1 MASIQQGLKEDGFD
15 VSMVKLCR
23 WFGVARRSVYYT
35 PRKAAP
41 KVKPELAEPIK
52 AMIEA
57 EPSFGYRTVAG
68 RLRMNQNT
76 VQRIFQIK
84 GWQVRKRAVG
94 KRPRIEALPS
104 VAGAPN
110 RRWATD
116 LCRVWGGKDGW
127 LSLALVI
134 DCHTRQLLGWQLS
147 RTGRASTAVAALEQA
162 LITRFGT
169 LGKVKE
175 PFLLRSDNGL
185 VFTSGDYTRLVAG
198 YGLKQEFI
206 TPHCPQ
212 HNGMVERVIRT
223 LKEQC
228 VHRHR
233 FESLAHALRVISD
246 WVGFYNR
253 QRPHQALKMMTPDQA
268 YAATLTT

>member
-1 MASIQQGLKEDGFD
+1 
-15 VSMVKLCR
+15 
-23 WFGVARRSVYYT
+23 
-35 PRKAAP
+35 
-41 KVKPELAEPIK
+41 
-52 AMIEA
+52 
-57 EPSFGYRTVAG
+57 
-68 RLRMNQNT
+68 
-76 VQRIFQIK
+76 
-84 GWQVRKRAVG
+84 
-94 KRPRIEALPS
+94 PS

-134 DCHTRQLLGWQLS
+134 DCHTRPLLGWQLS

-175 PFLLRSDNGL
+175 PFLLRLDNGL

-198 YGLKQEFI
+198 YGLKQQFI

-212 HNGMVERVIRT
+212 HNGIV
-223 LKEQC
+223 
-228 VHRHR
+228 
-233 FESLAHALRVISD
+233 
-246 WVGFYNR
+246 
-253 QRPHQALKMMTPDQA
+253 MTH
-268 YAATLTT
+268 